1 MCNIGRKNPKF
12 ICTKDTGNIRQLLMK
27 TIDITDI
34 WHEVLPE
41 RKLKS
46 TSHYP
51 KDHLFMKI
59 VNFTSLCCENDS

>member
-1 MCNIGRKNPKF
+1 
-12 ICTKDTGNIRQLLMK
+12 MK
-27 TIDITDI
+27 TIDIMDI
-34 WHEVLPE
+34 WHEVLSK